1 MSKPAL
7 KCENNACFKQIY
19 TLKLFIAYKM
29 AYTCCFSL
37 GENLDFPQFLQKSL
51 TVQLLIEIAN
61 IFNFKMSAKRA
72 IRNTES

>member
-51 TVQLLIEIAN
+51 ITSTANRYCKHFQLQN
-61 IFNFKMSAKRA
+61 VRQKS
-72 IRNTES
+72 NT